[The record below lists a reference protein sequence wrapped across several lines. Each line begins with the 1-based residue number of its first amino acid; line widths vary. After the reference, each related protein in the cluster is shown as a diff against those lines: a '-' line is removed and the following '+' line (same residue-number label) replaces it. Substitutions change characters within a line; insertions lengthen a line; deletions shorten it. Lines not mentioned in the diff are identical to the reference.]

1 MTDVT
6 ITDDGDIVEEDLEI
20 KRTPTGQF
28 RKGVSGNPLGRRPK
42 STNKLNKSK
51 LTASLNKHGVSSIEA
66 IIRLAKK
73 AEKDGQLPTAM
84 KGYSF
89 IAEKYLSAV
98 LQQEKTSL
106 ALKQLRIKQEAE
118 DDNDEDSQDFQNAI
132 FKLESFKTG
141 TDE

>member
-6 ITDDGDIVEEDLEI
+6 ITDDGDIVEEVNEVKKDE
-20 KRTPTGQF
+20 
-28 RKGVSGNPLGRRPK
+28 KGRFLPGYSGNKNGRPKK

-98 LQQEKTSL
+98 LQQEKTAL

-118 DDNDEDSQDFQNAI
+118 DDTEDNQDFEHAI

>member
-6 ITDDGDIVEEDLEI
+6 ITDDGDIVEDEP
-20 KRTPTGQF
+20 KRNSLGRFVKGQSGCPTG
-28 RKGVSGNPLGRRPK
+28 RPRK

-66 IIRLAKK
+66 VIRLAKK
-73 AEKDGQLPTAM
+73 AEKEGQLPTAL
-84 KGYSF
+84 KGYSW

-106 ALKQLRIKQEAE
+106 ELKKLRIKQEAE
-118 DDNDEDSQDFQNAI
+118 DDNDDDSQDFQNAI
-132 FKLESFKTG
+132 FQLESFKTG